1 MAYNWLRQLQKT
13 KVMLLQD
20 MNRENTDKTIL
31 LVRKTF
37 EIIALISCLVS
48 CIFSSILLIWTRQY
62 TIIDQKERK

>member
-1 MAYNWLRQLQKT
+1 
-13 KVMLLQD
+13 MLLQD

-31 LVRKTF
+31 LVRKIYTF